1 MNSNGCS
8 HRRWQVGISGFKENY
23 PVERAG
29 GDEEEKEHTRL
40 RQAWKR
46 QDGFDAGEPVF
57 SLSIGG
63 RRGQTMS
70 GVKEGGREGAKRD
83 VTEAWL
89 VQRALWAGEGQG

>member
-1 MNSNGCS
+1 MGTA
-8 HRRWQVGISGFKENY
+8 GFKENY

-29 GDEEEKEHTRL
+29 DDEEEKEHTRW

-63 RRGQTMS
+63 RRGQTMP
-70 GVKEGGREGAKRD
+70 GVMGGGREGAKRD

-89 VQRALWAGEGQG
+89 VQ